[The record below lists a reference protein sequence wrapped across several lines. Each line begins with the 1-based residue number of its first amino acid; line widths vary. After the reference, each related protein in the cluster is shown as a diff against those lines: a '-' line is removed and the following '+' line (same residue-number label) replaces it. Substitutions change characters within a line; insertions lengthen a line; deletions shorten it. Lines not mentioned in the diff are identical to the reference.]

1 MLYSLQYLRA
11 VAASMIVIYHIG
23 FIFGGDWRPLA
34 AGVDIF
40 FVISGFIMWYITT
53 GKRPPS
59 VKQFLVDRIIKVV
72 PPYWIFT
79 LVFVAAAMLAPT
91 SIFRWALDVPEILKS
106 LLFIPYFSTDGKLE
120 PVLGVGWTLNF
131 EIYFYAVFA
140 IALCI
145 HTKFRLA
152 FILTF
157 LTACAV
163 MSVAKFENAVLLTYT
178 SPLVLE
184 FAGGVLI
191 AAWLRSEGRLP
202 TSVAVLLIVA
212 GLLAI
217 ATVSAADSHGAA
229 FRLVR
234 FGLPAIMI
242 VLGCLAIEK
251 NKKPEPI
258 EWLRFLGD
266 ASYSIYLTH
275 IITIGAFKYVFS
287 KLGLERWGSSLTQ
300 QTAMYLIALAGC
312 MAVGVVCHVILERP
326 LHKWL
331 RQRLTLTKSQQE
343 RQLIASQR

>member
-11 VAASMIVIYHIG
+11 TAATMVVLYHIG
-23 FIFGGDWRPLA
+23 LIFGSDWRGLA

-59 VKQFLVDRIIKVV
+59 VKRFLLDRAVKVV

-79 LVFVAAAMLAPT
+79 LVFAGAAMVTPPA
-91 SIFRWALDVPEILKS
+91 IFSWTLNFPELLKS
-106 LLFIPYFSTDGKLE
+106 LLFVPYFSSAEKLE

-131 EIYFYAVFA
+131 EIYFYLIFAV
-140 IALCI
+140 ALI
-145 HTKFRLA
+145 IPAKNRLA

-157 LTACAV
+157 LTACAA
-163 MSVAKFENAVLLTYT
+163 MSIVGFENAILKTYT

-191 AAWLRSEGRLP
+191 AVWLRSGGRLP
-202 TSVAVLLIVA
+202 TVVGALLILA
-212 GLLAI
+212 GALAI
-217 ATVSAADSHGAA
+217 LTDGGDGSHSWAM
-229 FRLVR
+229 RVIR

-242 VLGCLAIEK
+242 VLGCLVIER

-258 EWLRFLGD
+258 EWLKFLGD

-275 IITIGAFKYVFS
+275 IITIEVFKYVFS
-287 KLGLERWGSSLTQ
+287 KLGLERWGSSVTQ
-300 QTAMYLIALAGC
+300 QSVMYLITLAAC
-312 MAVGVVCHVILERP
+312 MAVG
-326 LHKWL
+326 
-331 RQRLTLTKSQQE
+331 
-343 RQLIASQR
+343 IACYKLVEEPMHNWMRRRVSTNRVAPETAGVHR